1 MTPQEQ
7 LELEAAAFRRLVAHL
22 DSRKDVQNIDLMN
35 LSGFCRNCLS
45 KWYKAAA
52 DERQIDI
59 SLDDAREVVYG
70 MPYAEW
76 KAQYLQEARRRVLRA
91 VRCGPWPRG
100 GNRPSG
106 HPAAMSTTQVVRP
119 AGAGHETLYV
129 LLLCLII
136 LAVAGSVIALHGE
149 SQEVVAVPSHQ
160 LDARRDLSA
169 AEQGIYA
176 DLRVTLDEIQLLQ
189 QEHSTLPPP
198 EQLAEE
204 GFAPFAQDASSVSRG
219 NHRWQILE
227 PSAYL
232 GLSQVPS
239 TSGSLLMRVH
249 GAEPD
254 IWLNRSANLA
264 APSDLSDQALIAA
277 GWQQVV
283 TQFDAGVTRQHRH

>member
-1 MTPQEQ
+1 
-7 LELEAAAFRRLVAHL
+7 
-22 DSRKDVQNIDLMN
+22 
-35 LSGFCRNCLS
+35 
-45 KWYKAAA
+45 
-52 DERQIDI
+52 
-59 SLDDAREVVYG
+59 
-70 MPYAEW
+70 
-76 KAQYLQEARRRVLRA
+76 
-91 VRCGPWPRG
+91 
-100 GNRPSG
+100 
-106 HPAAMSTTQVVRP
+106 MSTTQVVRP

-149 SQEVVAVPSHQ
+149 SQEVAAVPSHQ

-189 QEHSTLPPP
+189 QEQSTLPTP

-219 NHRWQILE
+219 DHRWQVLE
-227 PSAYL
+227 PSTYL
-232 GLSQVPS
+232 GLSQVPG

-283 TQFDAGVTRQHRH
+283 AQFDAGVTRQHRH